1 MKPPLKLSEIEQE
14 HLQELYNAAGKA
26 RDELPYTPEY
36 EQMIRDFQDR
46 TFKNADGEQVF
57 GALLKYGRTGSFSLD
72 PDGAVTALNE
82 DQVKQLRQ
90 VIMRHGTVG
99 KILPYSDA
107 FNTARNE
114 YNRVSGM
121 TLSEAEFWQ
130 IFIKVAGNKRRPPP
144 ARKKVAK
151 AKADDDDE

>member
-14 HLQELYNAAGKA
+14 HLQELYNAAGMA
-26 RDELPYTPEY
+26 RDELPYTPQY

-72 PDGAVTALNE
+72 PAGAVATLTE
-82 DQVKQLRQ
+82 DQVKQLKQ
-90 VIMRHGTVG
+90 VVMRHGTVG

-114 YNRVSGM
+114 FNKVSGL

-130 IFIKVAGNKRRPPP
+130 VFIKVAGNKRRPPP
-144 ARKKVAK
+144 PRKKVAK
-151 AKADDDDE
+151 ASDDDDE